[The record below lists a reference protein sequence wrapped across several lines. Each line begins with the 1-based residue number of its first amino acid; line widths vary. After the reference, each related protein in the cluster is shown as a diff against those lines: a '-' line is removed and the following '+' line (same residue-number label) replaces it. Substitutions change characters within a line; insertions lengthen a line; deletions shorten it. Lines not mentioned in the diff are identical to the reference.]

1 MTVQTLSL
9 AVSSP
14 PSAGKKT
21 VGLRRDSSISM
32 PGLVLPIELE
42 NNCSE
47 EGVVIESDD
56 VILTNAIRKHF
67 LEHFG
72 HRDLNGIVSEY
83 TKDAILIIQE
93 EDAEGSRTK
102 YHGHP
107 EIRAYFEHVFDMHPV
122 GDSSFQMER
131 ITVEQKH
138 GTCVWSAKTPSL
150 VVSEGSDTFVF
161 NAQGKIVKQFFTCQ
175 SHPRENPGT
184 SRVLRRD
191 SKECGGF
198 FK

>member
-32 PGLVLPIELE
+32 PGLVLPIALE

-47 EGVVIESDD
+47 ENVVIESDD
-56 VILTNAIRKHF
+56 VTLTNAIRKHF

-72 HRDLNGIVSEY
+72 HRDLDGIVAGY
-83 TKDAILIIQE
+83 APDAILIVQE
-93 EDAEGSRTK
+93 EDAEGTRTK
-102 YHGHP
+102 HHGHN
-107 EIRAYFEHVFDMHPV
+107 EIRAYFQRVFDLHPV
-122 GDSSFQMER
+122 GDSSFLMES

-138 GTCVWSAKTPSL
+138 GTCVWSAKTPVL
-150 VVSEGSDTFVF
+150 VVTEGTDTFVF
-161 NAQGKIVKQFFTCQ
+161 NSQGKIIKQFFTCQ
-175 SHPRENPGT
+175 SHAREDPGT
-184 SRVLRRD
+184 SRVVRRD